1 MRKIRS
7 ILLALAM
14 VLTLLP
20 VSAFAVGTD
29 RTEDLAALE
38 EQMRQELFS
47 ADDRIYAEDYE
58 APEAPDPD
66 EIIRVLVETRSAPA
80 LEIASTQGAAN
91 MQAAEVTALKG
102 QESTIQAAKRQ
113 LGLEPIAPATW

>member
-1 MRKIRS
+1 MRKILP

-47 ADDRIYAEDYE
+47 ADDRIYAEDYG
-58 APEAPDPD
+58 
-66 EIIRVLVETRSAPA
+66 RCRCGLSRSHQAGC
-80 LEIASTQGAAN
+80 LGFGA
-91 MQAAEVTALKG
+91 
-102 QESTIQAAKRQ
+102 
-113 LGLEPIAPATW
+113 

>member
-1 MRKIRS
+1 MRKILP

-58 APEAPDPD
+58 APELSSRSFAYGWFSHR
-66 EIIRVLVETRSAPA
+66 IRTAGSLLQWRS
-80 LEIASTQGAAN
+80 
-91 MQAAEVTALKG
+91 
-102 QESTIQAAKRQ
+102 R
-113 LGLEPIAPATW
+113 

>member
-1 MRKIRS
+1 MRKILP

-66 EIIRVLVETRSAPA
+66 EIIRVLVETRLRLLWRLPPRKAPPTCR
-80 LEIASTQGAAN
+80 L
-91 MQAAEVTALKG
+91 LKL
-102 QESTIQAAKRQ
+102 Q
-113 LGLEPIAPATW
+113 P

>member
-58 APEAPDPD
+58 APEAPELRIDTTTMSS
-66 EIIRVLVETRSAPA
+66 EE
-80 LEIASTQGAAN
+80 
-91 MQAAEVTALKG
+91 AAEAIVERVVGVWSPDL
-102 QESTIQAAKRQ
+102 
-113 LGLEPIAPATW
+113 